1 MLKYKDMY
9 LPEDIDDIL
18 RNRENEVLE
27 FKEAKS
33 NFDSRERSDYCAA
46 IANAGGGRLLLGVNN
61 KGGIVGT
68 SVYRGTLNKVPYDVY
83 QRVSITILTE
93 DVPHPKG
100 RVVVFDISPRPVGRR
115 VKSDGHYRYPIRNG
129 ESIVEMDDGDTKV
142 ILNEVQPDFSSGI
155 IESFVIGDI
164 DERAVGD
171 FKKRMAE
178 KTGNHA
184 LVNSST
190 TQILQD
196 AELMRGGKFTLACLI
211 LLGKKEKIAEL
222 LPQAEIIYEWRSTPE
237 QIHHDFRA
245 SWRAPY
251 FLVYDEIWQTIHAR
265 NLRTPYQEGF
275 IQQEVLAFDEKSC
288 REAVNNAV
296 AHRDYSI
303 GGRSTFIYASPQ
315 SFAVVSPGG
324 FPEHIT
330 PENILK
336 AAPHWRNR
344 LIAEAFE
351 RTKLVEKSGQGMDVI
366 FDATI
371 RHGKGLPDFK
381 GTDAHTV
388 RINIPAKVKDSEFV
402 RFLEKIVNEKQISFS
417 FDEIYELEMLREEE
431 VVSNLQHK
439 EKFLKL
445 GIVEKI
451 GKTSGTKYILSHRY
465 YSYEEKPGIYTR
477 IKGVDREHKKQ
488 LILEHI
494 KREGHGK
501 MHEFVDIFPGLKPSD
516 ITNFL
521 QELKREELIF
531 VEGKTNNAVWKL
543 VNKGDSK

>member
-1 MLKYKDMY
+1 MY
-9 LPEDIDDIL
+9 IPEDIDDIL
-18 RNRENEVLE
+18 QNRENEVLE

-46 IANAGGGRLLLGVNN
+46 IANAGGGRLLLGVNDD
-61 KGGIVGT
+61 GDIVGT
-68 SVYRGTLNKVPYDVY
+68 LVYSGTLNKVPHDVN
-83 QRVSITILTE
+83 QAIGVWVVVEEVQHS
-93 DVPHPKG
+93 KG
-100 RVVVFDISPRPVGRR
+100 RVVVFDIPPRPVGQR
-115 VKSDGHYRYPIRNG
+115 VRSSGHYTYPIRRG
-129 ESIVEMDDGDTKV
+129 DSLVEMDDKITRE
-142 ILNEVQPDFSSGI
+142 ILNEIQPDFSSSI
-155 IESFVIGDI
+155 IENLAIEDL
-164 DERAVGD
+164 DDQAVTD

-178 KTGNHA
+178 KTGNHTLINYPA
-184 LVNSST
+184 A
-190 TQILQD
+190 QILKD
-196 AELMRGGKFTLACLI
+196 AELTRDGKLTLACLV

-237 QIHHDFRA
+237 QIHHDFRV

-251 FLVYDEIWQTIHAR
+251 FVVYDDIWQTIHAR

-303 GGRSTFIYASPQ
+303 SGRSIIIYVSPQ

-324 FPEHIT
+324 FPQHFPQHIP

-336 AAPHWRNR
+336 AAPYWRNR

-351 RTKLVEKSGQGMDVI
+351 RTKLVERSGQGMDVI
-366 FDATI
+366 FEAAI
-371 RHGKGLPDFK
+371 RQGKGLPDFK
-381 GTDAHTV
+381 GTDIHTV
-388 RINIPAKVKDSEFV
+388 RINIPAKVKDTEFV
-402 RFLEKIVNEKQISFS
+402 RFLEKIANEKQAVFS
-417 FDEIYELEMLREEE
+417 FDEIYELELLREQK
-431 VVSNLQHK
+431 VVANLQHK
-439 EKFLKL
+439 EKFLKF

-451 GKTSGTKYILSHRY
+451 GKTSGTKYMLSHRY

-477 IKGVDREHKKQ
+477 IKGLTREHKKQ

-501 MHEFVDIFPGLKPSD
+501 MHEFIDIFPELKPSD

-521 QELKREELIF
+521 QELKREKLIF
-531 VEGKTNNAVWKL
+531 AEGKTNIAVWKL

>member
-1 MLKYKDMY
+1 MVV
-9 LPEDIDDIL
+9 EEIQH
-18 RNRENEVLE
+18 
-27 FKEAKS
+27 S
-33 NFDSRERSDYCAA
+33 
-46 IANAGGGRLLLGVNN
+46 
-61 KGGIVGT
+61 
-68 SVYRGTLNKVPYDVY
+68 
-83 QRVSITILTE
+83 
-93 DVPHPKG
+93 KG
-100 RVVVFDISPRPVGRR
+100 RVVIFDIPPHPVGQR
-115 VKSDGHYRYPIRNG
+115 VRSNGGKYTYPIRRG
-129 ESIVEMDDGDTKV
+129 ESLGEMDDTTTRK
-142 ILNEVQPDFSSGI
+142 ILNEIQPDFSSSI
-155 IESFVIGDI
+155 IESLSI
-164 DERAVGD
+164 DDLDDRAVTD

-178 KTGNHA
+178 KTGNHS
-184 LVNSST
+184 LINSST
-190 TQILQD
+190 AQILQD

-222 LPQAEIIYEWRSTPE
+222 LPQAEIIYEWRSTVE
-237 QIHHDFRA
+237 QIHHDFRV

-251 FLVYDEIWQTIHAR
+251 FVVYDDIWQTIHVR

-303 GGRSTFIYASPQ
+303 IGRSIFIYASPQ

-324 FPEHIT
+324 FPQDIT

-371 RHGKGLPDFK
+371 RHGKGLPDFE

-388 RINIPAKVKDSEFV
+388 RINIPAKVKDAEFV

-417 FDEIYELEMLREEE
+417 FDEIYELELLREQK
-431 VVSNLQHK
+431 VVANPQHK

-451 GKTSGTKYILSHRY
+451 GKTSGTKYMLSHKY

-477 IKGVDREHKKQ
+477 IKGIGREKNKE
-488 LILEHI
+488 LILQHI
-494 KREGHGK
+494 QREDRGVK
-501 MHEFVDIFPGLKPSD
+501 KDFIDAFPELKVSD
-516 ITNFL
+516 ISNLL
-521 QELKREELIF
+521 QELKE
-531 VEGKTNNAVWKL
+531 EGKIERVGSERAGFWKL
-543 VNKGDSK
+543 KGSKK

>member
-1 MLKYKDMY
+1 MY
-9 LPEDIDDIL
+9 IPEDIDDIL
-18 RNRENEVLE
+18 QNRENEVLE
-27 FKEAKS
+27 FKEARS
-33 NFDSRERSDYCAA
+33 NFDSRERSDNCAA
-46 IANAGGGRLLLGVNN
+46 IANAGGGRLLLGVSD
-61 KGGIVGT
+61 GGKVVGT
-68 SVYRGTLNKVPYDVY
+68 SVYSGTLNKVPHDVN
-83 QRVSITILTE
+83 QAIGVWVVVE
-93 DVPHPKG
+93 EVPHTKG
-100 RVVVFDISPRPVGRR
+100 RVVVFDIPARPVGHC
-115 VKSDGHYRYPIRNG
+115 VKSNGRYLIRKG
-129 ESIVEMDDGDTKV
+129 DSLVEMDSETMRE
-142 ILNEVQPDFSSGI
+142 ILNEIQPDFSSGI
-155 IESFVIGDI
+155 VKGLAI
-164 DERAVGD
+164 DDLDDRAITD

-178 KTGNHA
+178 KTGNHT
-184 LVNSST
+184 LINSST
-190 TQILQD
+190 VQILKD
-196 AELMRGGKFTLACLI
+196 AELVRDDKLTLACLI

-288 REAVNNAV
+288 REAVNNAI

-336 AAPHWRNR
+336 DAPHWRNR

-371 RHGKGLPDFK
+371 RHGKGLPDFT

-388 RINIPAKVKDSEFV
+388 RINIPAKVKDAEFV
-402 RFLEKIVNEKQISFS
+402 RFLEKIINEKQISFS
-417 FDEIYELEMLREEE
+417 FDEIYELELLREQK
-431 VVSNLQHK
+431 VVASPRHK

-451 GKTSGTKYILSHRY
+451 GKTSGTKYMLS
-465 YSYEEKPGIYTR
+465 
-477 IKGVDREHKKQ
+477 Q
-488 LILEHI
+488 
-494 KREGHGK
+494 
-501 MHEFVDIFPGLKPSD
+501 
-516 ITNFL
+516 
-521 QELKREELIF
+521 
-531 VEGKTNNAVWKL
+531 
-543 VNKGDSK
+543 

>member
-1 MLKYKDMY
+1 MY
-9 LPEDIDDIL
+9 IPEDIDDIL
-18 RNRENEVLE
+18 QSTEDVALE
-27 FKEAKS
+27 FKEARD
-33 NFDSRERSDYCAA
+33 NFNDGERSDYCAA
-46 IANAGGGRLLLGVNN
+46 IANMGGGRLLLGISNS
-61 KGGIVGT
+61 KDIVGT
-68 SVYRGTLNKVPYDVY
+68 NVYRGTINKIPQEVY
-83 QRVSITILTE
+83 QQIGMTVVVE
-93 DVPHPKG
+93 EVQHPKG
-100 RVVVFDISPRPVGRR
+100 RVVIFDIPPHSVGQRVRSNGGKYTYPMRR
-115 VKSDGHYRYPIRNG
+115 G
-129 ESIVEMDDGDTKV
+129 ESLGEMDDATTRK
-142 ILNEVQPDFSSGI
+142 ILNEIQPDFSAGI
-155 IESFVIGDI
+155 VEHLNI
-164 DERAVGD
+164 DDLDDRAVSD

-184 LVNSST
+184 LNNSPT
-190 TQILQD
+190 EQILQD
-196 AELMRGGKFTLACLI
+196 AELTRGGKLTLACLV
-211 LLGKKEKIAEL
+211 LLGKKEKIGEL

-288 REAVNNAV
+288 REAVNNAI

-303 GGRSTFIYASPQ
+303 SGRSVFIYASPE

-388 RINIPAKVKDSEFV
+388 RINIPAKVKDAEFV
-402 RFLEKIVNEKQISFS
+402 RFLEKIINEKQISFS
-417 FDEIYELEMLREEE
+417 FDEIYELELLREQK
-431 VVSNLQHK
+431 VVARTQHK

-451 GKTSGTKYILSHRY
+451 GKTSGTKYMLSHGY
-465 YSYEEKPGIYTR
+465 YSYEKKPGVYTR
-477 IKGVDREHKKQ
+477 IKGLDRASRKQ
-488 LILEHI
+488 LILQHI
-494 KREGHGK
+494 ERQQKAKVE
-501 MHEFVDIFPGLKPSD
+501 EFRDAFPDMKDADISNL
-516 ITNFL
+516 L
-521 QELKREELIF
+521 WELKSDNKIRHI
-531 VEGKTNNAVWKL
+531 GSKKTGHWETIK
-543 VNKGDSK
+543 

>member
-1 MLKYKDMY
+1 MY
-9 LPEDIDDIL
+9 LPEDIDDIIQ
-18 RNRENEVLE
+18 NTENAVLE
-27 FKEAKS
+27 FKEARG
-33 NFDSRERSDYCAA
+33 NFSDGDRSDYCAA
-46 IANAGGGRLLLGVNN
+46 IANMGGGKLLLGITNGREV
-61 KGGIVGT
+61 VGT
-68 SVYRGTLNKVPYDVY
+68 NVY
-83 QRVSITILTE
+83 QGTINQIPQQVYQQIDITVAIE
-93 DVPHPKG
+93 EVEHPKG
-100 RVVVFDISPRPVGRR
+100 RVVIFDIPPRPVGQR
-115 VKSDGHYRYPIRNG
+115 VKSKGGKYTYPIRRG
-129 ESIVEMDDGDTKV
+129 ESLGEMDDATTKE
-142 ILNEVQPDFSSGI
+142 ILNEVQPDFSSNI
-155 IESFVIGDI
+155 VENLTINDL
-164 DERAVGD
+164 DDRAVSD

-178 KTGNHA
+178 KTGNQM
-184 LVNSST
+184 LINSST
-190 TQILQD
+190 TQILKD
-196 AELMRGGKFTLACLI
+196 AEIMRGGKLTLACLI
-211 LLGKKEKIAEL
+211 LLGKKDKIAEL
-222 LPQAEIIYEWRSTPE
+222 LPQAEIIYEWRSTVE
-237 QIHHDFRA
+237 QIHHDFRI
-245 SWRAPY
+245 SWKAPY
-251 FLVYDEIWQTIHAR
+251 FIVYDEIWKTINAR

-275 IQQEVLAFDEKSC
+275 IQQEVLAYDERSC

-303 GGRSTFIYASPQ
+303 SGRSIFIYASPQ

-324 FPEHIT
+324 FPQHIT

-388 RINIPAKVKDSEFV
+388 RINIPAKVKDTEFI
-402 RFLEKIVNEKQISFS
+402 RFLEKIVAEKQVGFS
-417 FDEIYELEMLREEE
+417 FDEIYELELLREQK
-431 VVSNLQHK
+431 VVANPQHK

-451 GKTSGTKYILSHRY
+451 GKTSGTKYMLFHKY
-465 YSYEEKPGIYTR
+465 YSYDEKPGIYTR
-477 IKGVDREHKKQ
+477 IKGLTREHKKQ

-501 MHEFVDIFPGLKPSD
+501 MHEFADIFPELKPSD

-521 QELKREELIF
+521 QELKREGLIF

-543 VNKGDSK
+543 VNRGDSK

>member
-1 MLKYKDMY
+1 MY

-18 RNRENEVLE
+18 QSTEDVALE
-27 FKEAKS
+27 FKEARD
-33 NFDSRERSDYCAA
+33 NFNDGERSDYCAA
-46 IANAGGGRLLLGVNN
+46 IANMGGGRLLLGISNS
-61 KGGIVGT
+61 KDIVGT
-68 SVYRGTLNKVPYDVY
+68 NVYRGTINKIPQEVY
-83 QRVSITILTE
+83 QQIGMTVVVE
-93 DVPHPKG
+93 EVQHPKG
-100 RVVVFDISPRPVGRR
+100 RVVIFDIPPHSVGQRVRSNGGKYTYPMRR
-115 VKSDGHYRYPIRNG
+115 G
-129 ESIVEMDDGDTKV
+129 ESLGEMDDATTRK
-142 ILNEVQPDFSSGI
+142 ILNEIQPDFSAGI
-155 IESFVIGDI
+155 VEHLNI
-164 DERAVGD
+164 DDLDDRAVSD

-184 LVNSST
+184 LNNSPT
-190 TQILQD
+190 EQILQD
-196 AELMRGGKFTLACLI
+196 AELTRGGKLTLACLV
-211 LLGKKEKIAEL
+211 LLGKKEKIGEL

-381 GTDAHTV
+381 GTDANTV
-388 RINIPAKVKDSEFV
+388 RINIPAKVKDAEFV

-417 FDEIYELEMLREEE
+417 FDEIYELELLSEQK
-431 VVSNLQHK
+431 VVASTRHK

-451 GKTSGTKYILSHRY
+451 GKTSGTKYMLSHRY
-465 YSYEEKPGIYTR
+465 YSYEEKPGAYTR
-477 IKGVDREHKKQ
+477 IRGLTREHKKQ
-488 LILEHI
+488 LILAHI
-494 KREGHGK
+494 KREGQGQIRD
-501 MHEFVDIFPGLKPSD
+501 FIDAFPELKRSD
-516 ITNFL
+516 INNLL
-521 QELKREELIF
+521 QELKHDNLIYL
-531 VEGKTNNAVWKL
+531 EGKTRTGVWKL
-543 VNKGDSK
+543 VKRDVN